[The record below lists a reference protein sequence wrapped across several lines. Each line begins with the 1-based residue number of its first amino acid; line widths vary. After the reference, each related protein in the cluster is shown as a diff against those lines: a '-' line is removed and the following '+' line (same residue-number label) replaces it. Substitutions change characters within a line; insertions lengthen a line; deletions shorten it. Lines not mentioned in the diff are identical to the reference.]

1 MSGLAQLFVFSFII
15 FAIFLFYAILKDKI
29 KKEVRN
35 KYVSE
40 LRDEGISYIEEL
52 DDAIEGFLSSK
63 EEEEKQDYL
72 KRIKINLASLR
83 HFIEELDD

>member
-15 FAIFLFYAILKDKI
+15 FAIILFYGILKEKI
-29 KKEVRN
+29 KKEIKD

-40 LRDEGISYIEEL
+40 LKDEGISYIEEL
-52 DDAIEGFLSSK
+52 DDAIEGFLNCK
-63 EEEEKQDYL
+63 DEEKQNYL

>member
-15 FAIFLFYAILKDKI
+15 FAIILFYAILKEKI
-29 KKEVRN
+29 KKEIKD

-40 LRDEGISYIEEL
+40 LKDEGISYIEEL
-52 DDAIEGFLSSK
+52 DDAIEGFLNCK
-63 EEEEKQDYL
+63 DEEKQNYL